1 MAIRI
6 IVVFLGCMV
15 ASYIC
20 INCNADDSGENLEEQ
35 LQQLPRESS
44 KFEKFVLVT
53 LLFTS
58 WLLNAIRCILSR
70 IPVLNLLVYSTFT
83 LYRLNCITGIYVHLK
98 LLEILHWWIENK

>member
-6 IVVFLGCMV
+6 IAVFLGCMV
-15 ASYIC
+15 ASFIC
-20 INCNADDSGENLEEQ
+20 INCNASDSGENLEEQ

-44 KFEKFVLVT
+44 KLEKFVLVT

-58 WLLNAIRCILSR
+58 WLLNAIRCILSH

-83 LYRLNCITGIYVHLK
+83 SYRFKLHQGHLCTSQVA
-98 LLEILHWWIENK
+98 